1 MTGMVEMV
9 IESNH
14 RASFV
19 QAPRELWAFRDV
31 TLAFAERNV
40 RIKYKQAALGVTW
53 AVIQPLAFLAIFV
66 VLFGRFAK
74 VGVGDAT
81 SYPAFALS
89 ALVPWMF
96 IQTAV
101 SFGAQALLM
110 DGALLRKVYF
120 AREAPVLGAVLGSG
134 VDFAVGLGMLLIL
147 GPFIGIRLSWYV
159 LLAVPLWGLLVLLA
173 SGAALAMA
181 ALTVY
186 YRDFRYALPILMQLW
201 MFASPVAYPL
211 TAVPQQWRTAYVLVN
226 PAAGILDG
234 FRRALAQGG
243 PPDPGLFALSVVAS
257 FLVAWLG
264 YLLFKYMEPG
274 FADVV

>member
-1 MTGMVEMV
+1 MIELV
-9 IESNH
+9 IESNR

-40 RIKYKQAALGVTW
+40 RVKYKQAVLGVAW
-53 AVIQPLAFLAIFV
+53 AIIQPLAFLAIFV

-74 VGVGDAT
+74 VGGDTT

-89 ALVPWMF
+89 ALVPWIF

-110 DGALLRKVYF
+110 DGALIRKVYF
-120 AREAPVLGAVLGSG
+120 AREAPVLGSVLGSG

-147 GPFIGIRLSWYV
+147 GPFLGIRPSWYM
-159 LLAVPLWGLLVLLA
+159 LLAVPLWGLLVLVA
-173 SGAALAMA
+173 SGAALALG

-186 YRDFRYALPILMQLW
+186 YRDFRYALPLLLQLW

-211 TAVPQQWRTAYVLVN
+211 TAVPQQWRTVYVLVN

-243 PPDPGLFALSVVAS
+243 PPDLRLLALSGVAS